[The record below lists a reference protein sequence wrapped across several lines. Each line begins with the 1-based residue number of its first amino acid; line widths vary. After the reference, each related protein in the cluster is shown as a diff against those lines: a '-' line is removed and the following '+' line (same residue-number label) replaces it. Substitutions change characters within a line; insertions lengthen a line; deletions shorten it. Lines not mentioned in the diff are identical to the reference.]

1 MTGAQTFQLGD
12 FVLQSGETLHNA
24 KLAYKTYGNLNA
36 AKDNVIVYLTRFGG
50 THVENEAFIGNDMAL
65 DPERYFIIVPNM
77 FGNGA
82 SSSPSNT
89 PPPFDRSNF
98 PGTTIHDNVYAQ
110 HRLVTEVLG
119 IERVKLVVGW
129 SMGGLQT
136 FEWAALYPEMVE
148 RMAPLCGAA
157 RCSRH
162 NYVFLEG
169 MKAALTTDQ
178 NWQAGRYDEP
188 PTAGLRAIG
197 RAWASWALS
206 QAFYNKE
213 LYQKLGH
220 ATVDDYLRDYW
231 EAMFLD
237 RDANNMLS
245 MIWTWQRADISVND
259 IYNGSFENA
268 LGAITAKSFVMP
280 GETDL
285 YFQAAD
291 SAYEVDHM
299 PNAELRPIPSL
310 YGHLAA
316 GNKDPADTKFINKNL
331 KELLAS

>member
-1 MTGAQTFQLGD
+1 MSDVQTFELGD
-12 FVLQSGETLHNA
+12 YDLQSGDTLPDA
-24 KLAYKTYGNLNA
+24 KLVYKTYGSLNE
-36 AKDNVIVYLTRFGG
+36 DNSNVILYLTRFGG
-50 THVENEAFIGNDMAL
+50 THVENEVFIGSDMAL
-65 DPERYFIIVPNM
+65 DPERYFIVVPNM

-89 PPPFDRSNF
+89 PPPLDRSHF
-98 PGTTIHDNVYAQ
+98 PHTTIHDNVRAQ
-110 HRLVTEVLG
+110 HRLVTERLG
-119 IERVKLVVGW
+119 IERIKLVVGW

-136 FEWAALYPEMVE
+136 FHWAALYPDMVE
-148 RMAPLCGAA
+148 RMAPLCSAA

-169 MKAALTTDQ
+169 MKAALTADQ
-178 NWQAGRYDEP
+178 NWQDGLYDEP
-188 PTAGLRAIG
+188 PMTGLRAIG

-206 QAFYNKE
+206 QAFFREE
-213 LYQKLGH
+213 LYRKLGH

-231 EAMFLD
+231 EPMFLA

-259 IYNGSFENA
+259 LYNRAFDEA
-268 LGAITAKSFVMP
+268 LGAITAKAFVMP

-285 YFQAAD
+285 YFQVTD
-291 SAYEVDHM
+291 SLYEVEHM

-316 GNKDPADTKFINKNL
+316 GDKDPTDTKFINEML
-331 KELLAS
+331 KELLTS